1 MQLFLFLTLTLFP
14 TLVLFTS
21 LGMAFIHDR
30 GYTHRDLKSPNVL
43 YDAFTM
49 RAKVAD
55 FGMSTSLDDDDD
67 VIHRSSSSS
76 LTTSLLD
83 EMSQAPIQHKYM
95 TAQCGTPEWMAPEL
109 AKVAL
114 EVSQKYRGI
123 SEAESR
129 ATALKSF
136 HAFQEKRKQ
145 VQYSR
150 MVDIYAFAITMYE
163 ITCHRPPWDDSTK
176 SRATEGGQDQV
187 FERVLSHERPTVEE
201 EVKAVVPPNWCKLM
215 EECWHSDPDSRPDFR
230 VISRELTKIQTEMRQ
245 GGVVHAFVPQE
256 TEESYEVRVVS
267 PRAPAGSPR
276 GGIGTSTAAVG
287 ARGFRVGSLDDDLL

>member
-1 MQLFLFLTLTLFP
+1 MKLFLCLNLTLFL

-21 LGMAFIHDR
+21 PGMAFIHDR

-43 YDAFTM
+43 YDEFTM

-67 VIHRSSSSS
+67 VILRSSSSS
-76 LTTSLLD
+76 STTSLLD

-163 ITCHRPPWDDSTK
+163 ITCHRPPWDDDSTE

-201 EVKAVVPPNWCKLM
+201 EIKAVVPPNWCKLM

-230 VISRELTKIQTEMRQ
+230 VISRELTKIQTAMRQ
-245 GGVVHAFVPQE
+245 VGVVHAFVPQE
-256 TEESYEVRVVS
+256 SYETKAGFSVNARERDFSVS
-267 PRAPAGSPR
+267 
-276 GGIGTSTAAVG
+276 
-287 ARGFRVGSLDDDLL
+287 SLDDNLL

>member
-1 MQLFLFLTLTLFP
+1 MKLFLCLTLTLFL

-21 LGMAFIHDR
+21 PGMAFIHDR

-76 LTTSLLD
+76 STTSLLD

-114 EVSQKYRGI
+114 DVSQKYRGI

-129 ATALKSF
+129 AAALKSF

-150 MVDIYAFAITMYE
+150 MVDVYAFAITMYE
-163 ITCHRPPWDDSTK
+163 ITCHRPPWDDSAE

-201 EVKAVVPPNWCKLM
+201 EIKAVVPPNWCKLM
-215 EECWHSDPDSRPDFR
+215 EECWHSDPDYRPDFR

-245 GGVVHAFVPQE
+245 VGVVHAFVP
-256 TEESYEVRVVS
+256 ESYEVRVVS
-267 PRAPAGSPR
+267 PRAPAWNPR
-276 GGIGTSTAAVG
+276 GYFGTSTTASG
-287 ARGFRVGSLDDDLL
+287 ARGGGFGVGSLDDNLL

>member
-1 MQLFLFLTLTLFP
+1 M
-14 TLVLFTS
+14 
-21 LGMAFIHDR
+21 
-30 GYTHRDLKSPNVL
+30 L
-43 YDAFTM
+43 YDDFTM

-76 LTTSLLD
+76 STTSLLD
-83 EMSQAPIQHKYM
+83 GMSQAPIQHKYM

-114 EVSQKYRGI
+114 DVSQKYRGI

-129 ATALKSF
+129 AAALKSF

-150 MVDIYAFAITMYE
+150 MVDVYAFAITMYE
-163 ITCHRPPWDDSTK
+163 ITCHTPPWNDSTE

-187 FERVLSHERPTVEE
+187 FKRVVSHERPTVEDE
-201 EVKAVVPPNWCKLM
+201 IKAVAPPNWCKLM

-230 VISRELTKIQTEMRQ
+230 VISRELTKIQIEMRQ
-245 GGVVHAFVPQE
+245 WGGMVHAFVPQE
-256 TEESYEVRVVS
+256 SYEVQVIS
-267 PRAPAGSPR
+267 PRAPAGKPR

-287 ARGFRVGSLDDDLL
+287 ARGGGFRVGSLDNLL